1 MDRPSVLGFQVDS
14 VLWLPVQP
22 SRLPVPP
29 FLPPR
34 GFVRM
39 MVGYRLGIDWITI
52 GARLEQQKSVTESRP
67 NIDQNLTLSRAR
79 RKGDVQRG
87 NDGGLS
93 RSSRAE
99 CRCFHHFG
107 VGNHTVLG
115 VNGREMNGKPIE
127 IDNKVGQIVRGIGIF
142 CKFAVH
148 FPSTED

>member
-1 MDRPSVLGFQVDS
+1 MTSCLKI
-14 VLWLPVQP
+14 LP
-22 SRLPVPP
+22 LPIPLCPYLAV
-29 FLPPR
+29 
-34 GFVRM
+34 

-79 RKGDVQRG
+79 RKGDVLRG

-99 CRCFHHFG
+99 CRYLHHFW

-148 FPSTED
+148 FPSTAD